1 MEHANQKPSSSLFV
15 VHAESDTLPKL
26 RSLLGDMATIEE
38 LEGTDTALVRIK
50 NGEEDPKSV
59 WMKLIERVQNDE
71 CWVAPIL
78 IDTLSQE
85 HFPTGDVSVR
95 FDHIPTDQELDVF
108 AQSHNLTLEGKNK
121 YINQQAKFRPI
132 QDRVAYLPD
141 LVDSLAREKGVAR
154 AWANTLSRYS
164 RQ

>member
-1 MEHANQKPSSSLFV
+1 MEHANQKPNSSLFV

-26 RSLLGDMATIEE
+26 RRLLGDMATIEE

-50 NGEEDPKSV
+50 DGEEDPKSV
-59 WMKLIERVQNDE
+59 WMKLTERVRNE
-71 CWVAPIL
+71 CWLAPIL

-95 FDHIPTDQELDVF
+95 FDHVPTDQELNVF

-121 YINQQAKFRPI
+121 YITQQAKFRPI
-132 QDRVAYLPD
+132 QDRAAYLPD
-141 LVDSLAREKGVAR
+141 LIDSLASENGVAR

-164 RQ
+164 RR